1 MLKIFNDLEPFF
13 HDNYR
18 RISVREFARIRKISP
33 PSASSMLQK
42 YHKDGLLNREEERRF
57 IYFSANREENIF
69 IALMRVYWHIQ
80 FKRIGLLNHIKRE
93 FVEPIVILFGSF
105 SKAEVTSQSDIDIA
119 IISRKSNKIN
129 FSTYEKKLG
138 RTISVFLFRDLGES
152 EIENN
157 LLNGYI
163 LMGSW

>member
-13 HDNYR
+13 HDNYI

-42 YHKDGLLNREEERRF
+42 YHKESLLNREEERRF
-57 IYFSANREENIF
+57 IYFSANREEKVF

-80 FKRIGLLNHIKRE
+80 FKKVGLLEHIKRE
-93 FVEPIVILFGSF
+93 FVEPIIILFGSF
-105 SKAEVTSQSDIDIA
+105 SKAEVTPQSDIDIA
-119 IISRKSNKIN
+119 IISQKPHKIN
-129 FSTYEKKLG
+129 FSVYEKKLG
-138 RTISVFLFRDLGES
+138 RTISVFLFRNLGES
-152 EIENN
+152 EMENN